1 MSKRD
6 HGDGGI
12 DERGPNR
19 YRLRWRVDG
28 KRFSKSF
35 HGSIS
40 EARKELRRLIKSAD
54 DGVHIAPAKLT
65 IAQYLREW
73 LNTEPVIGAK
83 GKILS
88 PKTLER
94 YRQLRDEQIIPHLG
108 STLLQSLKPV
118 QVHGWH
124 SDTAW
129 VGRYQRPPVGTAYRW
144 SRSPTAPWW
153 LRKGGQTGTSNTQFV
168 HAVHPPEVDDDDEV
182 VILTK
187 EQIADVLNRE
197 EHPLHAIV
205 ALALGSGMRRGE
217 LCALPWS
224 CLDLNKAQVRVERS
238 LEQTKGG
245 LRFKAPKT
253 KNSRRTIT
261 LARSTVEVLRA
272 HRRQQLEQRM
282 LLGIGK
288 LGDHDLVFGR
298 VDGSPYPPN
307 TLSRDWWR
315 ARLVPVEFHALR
327 HTHASA
333 LIAAGIDVVTVSKRL
348 GHSSPAITLKIYAHL
363 FRALEN
369 DTRSAEA
376 IERMFRG

>member
-124 SDTAW
+124 STLL
-129 VGRYQRPPVGTAYRW
+129 GSG
-144 SRSPTAPWW
+144 
-153 LRKGGQTGTSNTQFV
+153 GTSGRPLAPRTVGHAHRLLHGGLERAVKLELVTRNVV

-182 VILTK
+182 VILTE

-238 LEQTKGG
+238 LVSE
-245 LRFKAPKT
+245 
-253 KNSRRTIT
+253 SE
-261 LARSTVEVLRA
+261 SY
-272 HRRQQLEQRM
+272 
-282 LLGIGK
+282 K
-288 LGDHDLVFGR
+288 L
-298 VDGSPYPPN
+298 YY
-307 TLSRDWWR
+307 
-315 ARLVPVEFHALR
+315 ALQNCD
-327 HTHASA
+327 A
-333 LIAAGIDVVTVSKRL
+333 
-348 GHSSPAITLKIYAHL
+348 
-363 FRALEN
+363 
-369 DTRSAEA
+369 
-376 IERMFRG
+376 